1 VPLLGA
7 AVSAKALRQA
17 EEGNPAQVA
26 SPMPGTV
33 ARVAVKQGQRVLKGD
48 VLASIEAMKME
59 SLVLAEREATVK
71 AIHVRHGDAV
81 PAKALLME
89 LAD

>member
-1 VPLLGA
+1 
-7 AVSAKALRQA
+7 
-17 EEGNPAQVA
+17 
-26 SPMPGTV
+26 M
-33 ARVAVKQGQRVLKGD
+33 
-48 VLASIEAMKME
+48 LASIEAMKME